1 MGDDGWGRGGDG
13 EGVGEGEVMVGA
25 PPMVIMP
32 GTGQRITPGQAAMLL
47 QAAPRSPKAPPAWG
61 LPPKFPPVMPAGS
74 PRAVGLQPT
83 PDVGGPGVYARRGNE
98 PGPSRPPVRGTV
110 GLVAGGPRGPVPL
123 SAKAEADLVELLA
136 RADDEVVSASFH
148 V

>member
-1 MGDDGWGRGGDG
+1 
-13 EGVGEGEVMVGA
+13 
-25 PPMVIMP
+25 MVIMP
-32 GTGQRITPGQAAMLL
+32 GTGQRITTGQAAMLL
-47 QAAPRSPKAPPAWG
+47 QAAPRSPKAPPAWE
-61 LPPKFPPVMPAGS
+61 LPPKFPPVMPAMASGAPRGLRVIDAAMASGS

-123 SAKAEADLVELLA
+123 SAKAEADLAELLA
-136 RADDEVVSASFH
+136 RAEDEVVSASFH

>member
-1 MGDDGWGRGGDG
+1 MG
-13 EGVGEGEVMVGA
+13 VVLEGEVLQGA
-25 PPMVIMP
+25 SAGPMVIVP
-32 GTGQRITPGQAAMLL
+32 GTGQRITPAEAAALL
-47 QAAPRSPKAPPAWG
+47 QAAPKSPKGPPAWRLPPKAPPAM
-61 LPPKFPPVMPAGS
+61 PPK
-74 PRAVGLQPT
+74 AVGLQPT

-123 SAKAEADLVELLA
+123 SAKAQADLVELLA